1 MTERELQNKILEIL
15 YYRYREGKSG
25 QLFFSEIK
33 DLLPGLDR
41 LSRVDEACRVL
52 KDNGYIEAFFLS
64 GNSGYVKKSQ
74 PWVESM

>member
-33 DLLPGLDR
+33 DLLPELDR
-41 LSRVDEACRVL
+41 LSRVDEACRV
-52 KDNGYIEAFFLS
+52 
-64 GNSGYVKKSQ
+64 
-74 PWVESM
+74 